1 MKGIWRLLRAVGDVV
16 SSGAD
21 MRIRGIAA
29 LLAVLCVAT
38 VSSSTVVNSS
48 GVAVI
53 DLPADVGGLQPAAH
67 TGERVQLLPIPP
79 RPRLCAPGSL
89 VRGVDVGSQKVIAF
103 SFDDGPWPSNTQ
115 NIMSTFE
122 SHGLHA
128 TFFMI
133 GNNVRNYPDIARDVV
148 ARGFEV
154 ANHSMTHQYS
164 PSTIASE
171 IGPTNDLIGRITGV
185 KPELFR
191 SPGLTEG
198 RVIQDTLRSV
208 GMCNIFDTIDLRD
221 WVTPRRTSSELCSS
235 FKATMHPGEI
245 VLLHDG
251 GSHRQ
256 TVDTVP
262 CMLDA
267 AIARGYQV
275 VTVGELLLMG
285 YPYER
290 APALRTQGVEQGEL
304 QLTE

>member
-1 MKGIWRLLRAVGDVV
+1 
-16 SSGAD
+16 
-21 MRIRGIAA
+21 MRTRGIAA

-38 VSSSTVVNSS
+38 VSSSTVVSSS

-53 DLPADVGGLQPAAH
+53 DHPADVGGLQPAMQL
-67 TGERVQLLPIPP
+67 GRVQLLPIPP
-79 RPRLCAPGSL
+79 RPTLCAPGSL
-89 VRGVDVGSQKVIAF
+89 VRGVDVGSQKVMAF

-164 PSTIASE
+164 PSIIASE

-208 GMCNIFDTIDLRD
+208 GMCNVFDSIDLRD